1 MSVSTVF
8 GIDANMISAVG
19 GALSGIGTAAAV
31 FVSWMVYRG
40 QRLLTQRQLLI
51 PLWEYMS
58 SLSEV
63 NPQQPITPDVL
74 KVVNTLELVALSCE
88 GGMVDPAVI
97 RRTFRNIFMKLY
109 EQVDRCGEL
118 PGLGKTGRDL
128 LKENPAAMAFYQ
140 QLLNEHL
147 NRDRLKP

>member
-1 MSVSTVF
+1 MSTVF
-8 GIDANMISAVG
+8 GIDANTISAVG
-19 GALSGIGTAAAV
+19 GALSGVGTAAAV

-128 LKENPAAMAFYQ
+128 LKENPAAMTFYQ

-147 NRDRLKP
+147 NRDRLKA

>member
-1 MSVSTVF
+1 MSTVL
-8 GIDANMISAVG
+8 GLDVDTISAVG
-19 GALSGIGTAAAV
+19 GAVSGIGTAAAV

-40 QRLLTQRQLLI
+40 QRLLTQRQMLI

-58 SLSEV
+58 SLNEV
-63 NPQQPITPDVL
+63 NPQQAITPDVL

-109 EQVDRCGEL
+109 EQVDRCGEV

-128 LKENPAAMAFYQ
+128 LKENPAAMTFYQ

>member
-1 MSVSTVF
+1 MSTVF
-8 GIDANMISAVG
+8 GIDANTISAVG
-19 GALSGIGTAAAV
+19 GALSGVGTAAAV

-88 GGMVDPAVI
+88 GGMVDPAII

-128 LKENPAAMAFYQ
+128 LKENPAAMTFYQ

-147 NRDRLKP
+147 NRDRLKA

>member
-1 MSVSTVF
+1 MSTVF
-8 GIDANMISAVG
+8 GIDADTISAVG

-128 LKENPAAMAFYQ
+128 LKENPAAMTFYH
-140 QLLNEHL
+140 QLLGEHL
-147 NRDRLKP
+147 NRDRLKA

>member
-1 MSVSTVF
+1 VSTVF
-8 GIDANMISAVG
+8 GMDADTISAVG
-19 GALSGIGTAAAV
+19 GGLSGIGTAAAV

-40 QRLLTQRQLLI
+40 QRLLSQRQLLI
-51 PLWEYMS
+51 PLWDYMS
-58 SLSEV
+58 SLNEV
-63 NPQQPITPDVL
+63 NAQQPITPDVL

-128 LKENPAAMAFYQ
+128 LKENPAAMTFYQ
-140 QLLNEHL
+140 QLLDEHL
-147 NRDRLKP
+147 KRDRLKP

>member
-1 MSVSTVF
+1 MSTVF
-8 GIDANMISAVG
+8 GIDANTISAVG
-19 GALSGIGTAAAV
+19 GALSGVGTAAAV

-63 NPQQPITPDVL
+63 NPQQPITPDVM

-128 LKENPAAMAFYQ
+128 LKENPAAMTFYQ

-147 NRDRLKP
+147 NRDRLKA